1 MNSGLKYLILL
12 TILTLMASCRAK
24 HDNPGTE
31 YAPNMYHSV
40 AYEPLKQIKDKDAG
54 NWVNSDDDPYGEYYS
69 SNPNNPFEMNMR
81 EPEGH
86 PVMPDF
92 ELLDLDG
99 KSVRLSQFKGETV
112 LLGFFTTW

>member
-1 MNSGLKYLILL
+1 MKYFQKNILAGILAIIVIIGAAASFYFGSLTPTPANAEEKPGQLAKEAPVKVEDNLDISALLK
-12 TILTLMASCRAK
+12 K
-24 HDNPGTE
+24 
-31 YAPNMYHSV
+31 
-40 AYEPLKQIKDKDAG
+40 
-54 NWVNSDDDPYGEYYS
+54 
-69 SNPNNPFEMNMR
+69 MNMSVSAD
-81 EPEGH
+81 H

>member
-1 MNSGLKYLILL
+1 MKHFQKNILPGILAILVIVGAAAAFYFGSL
-12 TILTLMASCRAK
+12 TPTPANAEEKPGQLAKEASAK
-24 HDNPGTE
+24 VE
-31 YAPNMYHSV
+31 
-40 AYEPLKQIKDKDAG
+40 
-54 NWVNSDDDPYGEYYS
+54 
-69 SNPNNPFEMNMR
+69 SNPEISTLLKKMNMS
-81 EPEGH
+81 ESVDN

>member
-1 MNSGLKYLILL
+1 MKHFQKHILPGILAIIFIVGAVASIYFWSLTPTLANAEEKPGQLTKNVPANTEDNLEISTLLKK
-12 TILTLMASCRAK
+12 MSMRVASEK
-24 HDNPGTE
+24 
-31 YAPNMYHSV
+31 
-40 AYEPLKQIKDKDAG
+40 
-54 NWVNSDDDPYGEYYS
+54 
-69 SNPNNPFEMNMR
+69 
-81 EPEGH
+81 